1 MIFSDKFIIGPN
13 GYKYIF
19 YTINILGGI
28 SVLSTYAHGLISHVE
43 LREHLWGGI
52 TESIRPF
59 YTINM
64 LLATAGY
71 FFFTSYVIN
80 KMFRIKNDQF
90 NKIDFVIINILYAGI
105 IIPSALWMP
114 MTFQILT
121 DSSDLLWIG
130 IRIILL
136 IVGLSSSGLILF
148 FFFSR
153 IRTNDWHY
161 FAGVMGLIP
170 FWIQTMILDALV
182 WPYYFML

>member
-1 MIFSDKFIIGPN
+1 MH
-13 GYKYIF
+13 KYIF

-28 SVLSTYAHGLISHVE
+28 SVLFSYAHGLITHVE
-43 LREHLWGGI
+43 LRDYLWGGI
-52 TESIRPF
+52 TEFIRPF

-64 LLATAGY
+64 FLATAGY

-80 KMFRIKNDQF
+80 KMFRTKHHQF
-90 NKIDFVIINILYAGI
+90 KKIHFVIINILYAGI

-114 MTFQILT
+114 MTFQVLT
-121 DSSDLLWIG
+121 YSSDLLWIG

-136 IVGLSSSGLILF
+136 IVGLSSSGLMLF

-182 WPYYFML
+182 WPYFFLFIDKLTN